1 MCFSYTGLTFFFLF
15 CLQNDLHSE
24 SVFSCQIIYQ
34 MSWLNSKVQNR
45 HRLCIVGIMSFDLDA
60 VFQHLYH
67 FTKCQNSEVE
77 EKKVK
82 QI

>member
-1 MCFSYTGLTFFFLF
+1 
-15 CLQNDLHSE
+15 
-24 SVFSCQIIYQ
+24 

-45 HRLCIVGIMSFDLDA
+45 HRLCIVEIMSFDLNA